1 MEVVCGRLVPC
12 IERITS
18 IKARLSG
25 IELKKSSKLNE
36 KRTESEENAVE
47 RVCDRQS
54 TNAKKEDIISMSS
67 LSASPELSRLH
78 GACADH
84 KLRKRIKDF

>member
-54 TNAKKEDIISMSS
+54 TNAKKEGHHQYVKFISIARTVEITRRMCGS
-67 LSASPELSRLH
+67 
-78 GACADH
+78 
-84 KLRKRIKDF
+84 